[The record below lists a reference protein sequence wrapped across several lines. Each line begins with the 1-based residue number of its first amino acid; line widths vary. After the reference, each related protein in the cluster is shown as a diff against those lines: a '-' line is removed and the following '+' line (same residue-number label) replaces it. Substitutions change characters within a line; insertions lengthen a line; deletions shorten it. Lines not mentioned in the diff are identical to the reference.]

1 MSVHGW
7 AVAARGGRDGRR
19 DGASDGARPIRNLL
33 LCVAATAAL
42 AACGRGHAPPPAA
55 GPSLAPIAPMARLY
69 YDNGGGIQDS
79 TRLVVRDAAA
89 LGKVWQRATSQQQEP
104 PPVPTIDFEH
114 QMVIVAGAG
123 RMTPED
129 QITVDSVGVRKE
141 SADGKVRD
149 VLTAYIRTVEGC
161 HRFRAAAYPL
171 EIVQVR
177 RFDGP
182 VRFAEQRIKPTTC
195 R

>member
-1 MSVHGW
+1 MNVRKW
-7 AVAARGGRDGRR
+7 AVAAVCGTNRR
-19 DGASDGARPIRNLL
+19 RADAPSCARPMVLVLL
-33 LCVAATAAL
+33 TIAPGL
-42 AACGRGHAPPPAA
+42 AGCGRGHAPQTPTP

-79 TRLVVRDAAA
+79 TRVVVRDAAA
-89 LGKVWQRATSQQQEP
+89 FAKVWQRATSQQTEP
-104 PPVPTIDFEH
+104 PPVPTVDFDR
-114 QMVIVAGAG
+114 QMVLVTGSG

-141 SADGKVRD
+141 TAEGKTRD
-149 VLTAYIRTVEGC
+149 VLMAYVRTTEGC

-182 VRFAEQRIKPTTC
+182 VRFAETRVKPTTC